1 MSTATSPSSTK
12 SSGCGSNR
20 SCTPSRSKTGSR
32 SSIDRQNM
40 ASLRLACSGRPLN
53 SEFITRHSRS
63 TVIWMARFQ
72 YRTAAWRS
80 SSSGPDHRYSG
91 RCEAIRTPA
100 ASSAFLN
107 ARTAPSSARGWR
119 KNGVK
124 SSRGE
129 SSMYSYP
136 RSATRAGSFSNGVER
151 NMYGSMAIF
160 NAILLRRT
168 ARASPSAR
176 PGHVSRCE
184 ASARPRRR
192 PPGRR
197 SRPTSSDRTRRRRP
211 PRRRS
216 SPGARCCQSRGTEPE
231 VVPAWRKTTG
241 ARSASAAVPS
251 SPTTSPRMS
260 CP

>member
-1 MSTATSPSSTK
+1 MPRIMSTATSPSSTK

-91 RCEAIRTPA
+91 STDATSTSAA
-100 ASSAFLN
+100 ASSRRN
-107 ARTAPSSARGWR
+107 AATVASSTRGCT
-119 KNGVK
+119 KNGRK

-129 SSMYSYP
+129 SSMY
-136 RSATRAGSFSNGVER
+136 R
-151 NMYGSMAIF
+151 
-160 NAILLRRT
+160 
-168 ARASPSAR
+168 
-176 PGHVSRCE
+176 
-184 ASARPRRR
+184 
-192 PPGRR
+192 
-197 SRPTSSDRTRRRRP
+197 
-211 PRRRS
+211 
-216 SPGARCCQSRGTEPE
+216 
-231 VVPAWRKTTG
+231 
-241 ARSASAAVPS
+241 
-251 SPTTSPRMS
+251 
-260 CP
+260 